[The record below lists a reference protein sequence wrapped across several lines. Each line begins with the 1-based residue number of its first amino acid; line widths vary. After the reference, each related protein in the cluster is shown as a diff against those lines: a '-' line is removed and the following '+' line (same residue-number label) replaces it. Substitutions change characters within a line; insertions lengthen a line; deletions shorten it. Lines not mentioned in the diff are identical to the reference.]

1 MAMAQ
6 YDEGYIKLNRSFLK
20 WEWYTDINMRVVF
33 IHCLLSANWQ
43 DKKWRGIVIKKG
55 SFVTSRTKF
64 AKKVGLTP
72 RQVYRCWEKLE
83 ATGEITKKGTSEYT
97 LIIVNNWDKFQSEE
111 SNDEQRGY
119 SHGTTK
125 VQPRYT
131 TKEYKEYK
139 EIDRMKIDINNI
151 CQQLGFNSISDD
163 QYRQIVDIWLKH
175 YSLENLQA
183 FVKIAKEH
191 NAMNLFAYVNTMVH
205 RTLAPITEE
214 NKEST
219 KIVDYNWWNEEDE

>member
-1 MAMAQ
+1 MAQ

-20 WEWYTDINMRVVF
+20 WEWYSDINMRVVF

-83 ATGEITKKGTSEYT
+83 VTGEITKKGTSEYT

-139 EIDRMKIDINNI
+139 EIDRMKDRLINNKELCEI
-151 CQQLGFNSISDD
+151 LGFYTLSD
-163 QYRQIVDIWLKH
+163 RQCLVIKEEWMKYKTLDELTDIVDR
-175 YSLENLQA
+175 S
-183 FVKIAKEH
+183 KEH
-191 NAMNLFAYVNTMVH
+191 NPKNLFSYVHAIIMNSV
-205 RTLAPITEE
+205 P
-214 NKEST
+214 KET
-219 KIVDYNWWNEEDE
+219 IDLVDYNWMEEDE